1 MPVAATGVR
10 HSSSPESRYETSL
23 ALVVHKRLYTDILTN
38 TTVHISVEKWLLPCS
53 LPLPNLFSGGDSCFP
68 FEMYDAVSTFYLTGF
83 AGFARIVL
91 RLIRSLGLLIE
102 LCNLT

>member
-1 MPVAATGVR
+1 M
-10 HSSSPESRYETSL
+10 
-23 ALVVHKRLYTDILTN
+23 DILTN

-53 LPLPNLFSGGDSCFP
+53 YPLPNLFSGGDSCFP